1 MLIDVDGHWKVRT
14 RSGRVQGRNPLAG
27 ARINDCDL
35 PGVRHIDEEPGA
47 RLVELEALRM
57 ALERYIGNLTAAR
70 RIDHR
75 ECPLAIADDDSVAP
89 RIDADVVGVVAELHA
104 ASRGG
109 VRTLV
114 GTACVCAGR

>member
-1 MLIDVDGHWKVRT
+1 MLIDVDGPWKVRT

-35 PGVRHIDEEPGA
+35 PGVRPIDEDPGA

-75 ECPLAIADDDSVAP
+75 KCPLAIADHNCVAP
-89 RIDADVVGVVAELHA
+89 PIDAGVG
-104 ASRGG
+104 GG
-109 VRTLV
+109 VGALE
-114 GTACVCAGR
+114 A